1 MMQGLLLLAAL
12 LTLAACSRDYSP
24 EPQATGEQIFQA
36 TCAECHKP
44 ANNGSLFSLNA
55 EKDNLAYLNQKI
67 GQGSWL
73 MPAFKQFN
81 SDDLTKISTY
91 VMEHSDIAEQ

>member
-1 MMQGLLLLAAL
+1 MMQRLFLMVAL
-12 LTLAACSRDYSP
+12 LILAACSRDYSP

-67 GQGSWL
+67 SQGSWL
-73 MPAFKQFN
+73 MPGFKQFS

>member
-1 MMQGLLLLAAL
+1 MIQRLWLVTGLLAL
-12 LTLAACSRDYSP
+12 VACSRDYHP

-36 TCAECHKP
+36 ACAECHKP
-44 ANNGSLFSLNA
+44 ANNGSLFSLTT

-67 GQGSWL
+67 SQGSWL
-73 MPAFKQFN
+73 MPAFKQFS

-91 VMEHSDIAEQ
+91 VMEHSDLAEQ

>member
-1 MMQGLLLLAAL
+1 MTQRLIWMAAL

-36 TCAECHKP
+36 ACAECHKP
-44 ANNGSLFSLNA
+44 ANNGSLFSLTT
-55 EKDNLAYLNQKI
+55 EKDNLAYLSQKI
-67 GQGSWL
+67 SQGSWL
-73 MPAFKQFN
+73 MPGFKQFN

-91 VMEHSDIAEQ
+91 VMEHSDLAEQ

>member
-1 MMQGLLLLAAL
+1 MIQRLLLMVAL

-24 EPQATGEQIFQA
+24 QPQATGEQIFQA
-36 TCAECHKP
+36 TCAECHKA
-44 ANNGSLFSLNA
+44 ANNGSLFSLSA

-67 GQGSWL
+67 SQGSWL
-73 MPAFKQFN
+73 MPAFKQFSN
-81 SDDLTKISTY
+81 EDLTKISTY